1 MAGWLLQ
8 YFYLVLVLSLLLP
21 YSNVYAD
28 DCEKAK
34 ELLKINKSVN
44 YQWGGDNPK
53 TGFDCSGLISYVFK
67 YLGKPIPRTTS
78 RKLWISI
85 DDNHFHWSNSECLD
99 LVWWTLTPDRPFG
112 HIGIMM
118 KNDNFWH
125 SSSSLGVTGDKFIIN
140 TYWDKNFEGCK
151 RIN

>member
-1 MAGWLLQ
+1 LQ

-78 RKLWISI
+78 RKL
-85 DDNHFHWSNSECLD
+85 
-99 LVWWTLTPDRPFG
+99 
-112 HIGIMM
+112 
-118 KNDNFWH
+118 
-125 SSSSLGVTGDKFIIN
+125 
-140 TYWDKNFEGCK
+140 
-151 RIN
+151 